1 MRHLRAS
8 RYGLRIV
15 LDDSSRGVT
24 FRPSI
29 VALTI
34 AMSERLSSNARC
46 GAVRVT
52 DVSEVTSMQAARR
65 HRALLN
71 AEMQIGSLAG
81 ED

>member
-1 MRHLRAS
+1 
-8 RYGLRIV
+8 
-15 LDDSSRGVT
+15 
-24 FRPSI
+24 
-29 VALTI
+29 
-34 AMSERLSSNARC
+34 MSERLSSNARC